1 MKKPKNL
8 TLKNY
13 WEANS
18 SCERQEI
25 IENTFKYLN
34 FLEQKVNKLTNTK

>member
-13 WEANS
+13 WEATS
-18 SCERQEI
+18 SGERQEI
-25 IENTFKYLN
+25 VENTFKYLN
-34 FLEQKVNKLTNTK
+34 FLEQKLNKLTNTK

>member
-13 WEANS
+13 LEANS
-18 SCERQEI
+18 SWERQEI
-25 IENTFKYLN
+25 VENTFKYLN
-34 FLEQKVNKLTNTK
+34 FLEQKINKLTNTK